1 MTALSVGATAR
12 IAEVLDVAERLT
24 LTERLLLARFLL
36 DSVLTKEIDEEKD
49 WHSLSL
55 SAFEKEWDNEE
66 DAIYDD
72 WLNLAKTSVH
82 LASKLAQT
90 PAQTTQPQ

>member
-36 DSVLTKEIDEEKD
+36 DSVLTIEIDEEAD
-49 WHSLSL
+49 WRHLSL

-66 DAIYDD
+66 DAVYDD
-72 WLNLAKTSVH
+72 WRAIYGVPTR
-82 LASKLAQT
+82 
-90 PAQTTQPQ
+90 

>member
-1 MTALSVGATAR
+1 MTALSVAATAR

-36 DSVLTKEIDEEKD
+36 DSVLTKEIDEEAD
-49 WHSLSL
+49 WRHLSL

-66 DAIYDD
+66 DAVYDD
-72 WLNLAKTSVH
+72 WRAIYGVPTR
-82 LASKLAQT
+82 
-90 PAQTTQPQ
+90 